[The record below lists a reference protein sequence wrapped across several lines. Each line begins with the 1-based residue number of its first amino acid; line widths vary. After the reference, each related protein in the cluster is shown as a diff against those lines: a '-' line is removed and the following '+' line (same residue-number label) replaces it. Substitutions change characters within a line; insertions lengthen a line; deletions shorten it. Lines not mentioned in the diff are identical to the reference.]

1 VAESCVGMRSVL
13 VLWDVDHTLIENSGV
28 SKENYEK
35 AFAKLT
41 GRSPKYPVQT
51 DGRTDPE
58 IIRNMLSVHGIT
70 QVDGYLPRVGEVL
83 ESAMSENFL
92 RLRDRGYEL
101 PGARSALSA
110 LQELPGVVQSVL
122 TGNIRANAFAKLSAF
137 GLDPYVDFDV
147 GGYGSD
153 DNVRSN
159 LVGVARERALTK
171 YGLVFDSATTLLV
184 GDTTRDVRAGR
195 DGGAYVM
202 AVASG
207 ADTVEQ
213 LQAEGADI
221 VLPDLRDTSTVVTVV
236 RRLQEGSPQGV
247 TPS

>member
-1 VAESCVGMRSVL
+1 VAESRVGMRSVL

-28 SKENYEK
+28 SKENYQK

-41 GRSPKYPVQT
+41 GRSPEYPVHT

-58 IIRNMLSVHGIT
+58 IIRNMLSTHGIT
-70 QVDGYLPRVGEVL
+70 PVDGYLPRIGAML
-83 ESAMSENFL
+83 ESAMSENFS

-110 LQELPGVVQSVL
+110 LQKLPGVVQSVL
-122 TGNIRANAFAKLSAF
+122 TGNIRANAFAKLAAF
-137 GLDPYVDFDV
+137 GLDPYIDFDV

-159 LVGVARERALTK
+159 LVAVARARALAR
-171 YGLVFDSATTLLV
+171 YSLAFDSATTLLV
-184 GDTTRDVRAGR
+184 GDTTRDIRAGQ

-207 ADTVEQ
+207 ADTMEQ
-213 LQAEGADI
+213 LKAEGADI
-221 VLPDLRDTSTVVTVV
+221 VLPDLRDTGAVVAVV
-236 RRLQEGSPQGV
+236 RGLQEGRPQDAMLN
-247 TPS
+247 